1 MFRGK
6 TGHNSDML
14 VLIQILVAV
23 YYLAINVYSF
33 LLLRSQKISEENG
46 DCSKVRDGSVFIAA
60 ILGGALGIYVA
71 MFVLKYRMRSLMLM
85 VFMPVLI
92 VFNIYLIVVGFANN
106 FWIITDNGLSLCQT
120 RIIRTLV

>member
-1 MFRGK
+1 
-6 TGHNSDML
+6 ML

-33 LLLRSQKISEENG
+33 LLLRSQKISEENS

-106 FWIITDNGLSLCQT
+106 FWIITDNGLC
-120 RIIRTLV
+120 R

>member
-1 MFRGK
+1 MDMKK
-6 TGHNSDML
+6 TALSAG
-14 VLIQILVAV
+14 AV
-23 YYLAINVYSF
+23 
-33 LLLRSQKISEENG
+33 
-46 DCSKVRDGSVFIAA
+46 

-106 FWIITDNGLSLCQT
+106 FWIITDNGLSLPLFLYGTDNRLIEWFLRCD
-120 RIIRTLV
+120 